1 MDDKALRQNVVSE
14 LDFDPSIDAE
24 TIGVAVE
31 GGVVTLTG
39 HVGSYAEKIAA
50 ERAAQRVKGVRAIAQ
65 EIVVR
70 YPDDKKTADDQIAER
85 AVSIMTW
92 DARIP
97 AENVMVKVQ
106 QGWVTLSGEVSWHFQ
121 REAAESSVRRLSG
134 VVGVTNEI
142 RVTPSAQPED
152 VRSRIVDALARNAEL
167 EADSINVV
175 VHGDKVTLEG
185 KVKAWYEREVAERA
199 AWSVPGVAA
208 VEDHLTLA

>member
-70 YPDDKKTADDQIAER
+70 YPEDKKTADDQIAER
-85 AVSIMTW
+85 AVSIMSW

-106 QGWVTLSGEVSWHFQ
+106 QGWVTLSGEVNWHFQ

-142 RVTPSAQPED
+142 RVTPSARPED
-152 VRSRIVDALARNAEL
+152 VRSRIIDALERNAEL
-167 EADSINVV
+167 EADSINVL

>member
-14 LDFDPSIDAE
+14 LDFDPSFDAAS
-24 TIGVAVE
+24 IGVAVE
-31 GGVVTLTG
+31 AGVVTLTG
-39 HVGSYAEKIAA
+39 HVGSYAEKISA
-50 ERAAQRVKGVRAIAQ
+50 ERAARRVKGVRAIAQ

-85 AVSIMTW
+85 AVSIMNW

-97 AENVMVKVQ
+97 AEDLMVKVQ
-106 QGWVTLSGEVSWHFQ
+106 QGWVTLSGEVRWHFQ

-142 RVTPSAQPED
+142 RVKPSARPED
-152 VRSRIVDALARNAEL
+152 VRKKIVDALERNAEL
-167 EADSINVV
+167 EADLISVF

-185 KVKAWYEREVAERA
+185 KVKARYERDIAERA

-208 VEDHLTLA
+208 VEDHLILG